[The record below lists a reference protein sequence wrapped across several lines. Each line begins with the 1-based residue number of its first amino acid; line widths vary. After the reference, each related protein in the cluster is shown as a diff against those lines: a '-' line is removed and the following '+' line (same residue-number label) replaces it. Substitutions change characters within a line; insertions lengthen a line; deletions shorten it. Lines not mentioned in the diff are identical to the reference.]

1 MHHVGIQP
9 SNWKIAKV
17 ITQHKAGKP
26 KDLVGNCRSNSPT
39 SCVSKPLIKLQNTTT
54 NLKNNKMAAKKKK
67 QIKKKK
73 KWRQKKKKKKKKYKS
88 TNDNLSKLFETI
100 NYGFHKV
107 HRTTY
112 IFFLCQE
119 NLRPS
124 YIWWV
129 SV

>member
-67 QIKKKK
+67 
-73 KWRQKKKKKKKKYKS
+73 KKKYKR